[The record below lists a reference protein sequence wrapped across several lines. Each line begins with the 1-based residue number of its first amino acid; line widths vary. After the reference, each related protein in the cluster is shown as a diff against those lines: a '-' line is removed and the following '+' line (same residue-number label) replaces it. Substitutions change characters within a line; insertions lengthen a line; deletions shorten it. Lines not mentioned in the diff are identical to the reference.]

1 MAYSSINA
9 NSGYEQCRRDDLESF
24 GYMLISLVQKG
35 LPWTKIKK
43 KNNLQEQVIEIG
55 KLKKGINIEKVCE
68 GLPKEFIDYI
78 NYCRKLE
85 FEQEPN
91 YNYLRNLFIS
101 ILIKENQ
108 KNDLKFFW
116 INKKTIRSVSKNNEN
131 NYIMRRDTHKRLY
144 NSVKKSLEKK
154 RKEGTNNILKL
165 NCSKSNNSLDEVKDI
180 QNNKKV
186 KLIYKNLNIKSLNDK
201 REISI
206 KNYKTNNN
214 IMNKTLSTSAIDGQK
229 AHGSLKKL
237 KLNKIISNNASCYN
251 LKNQLPKMKIKLT
264 RKICGNTKAANNIF
278 SNSNQKTFST
288 KNIMSK
294 NYNNLEDNINK
305 NLQIEKVYIN
315 NFYYNEIGYQTPSKM
330 IPEIH
335 YRSIFRNLKPLEY
348 KNRFKNYNA
357 YSFQNNS
364 TINAITDMNKNNF
377 ENHSIYS
384 FQNNSKN
391 NRTPNN
397 KKIFGNHSIFSLQ
410 NNLKKY

>member
-1 MAYSSINA
+1 M
-9 NSGYEQCRRDDLESF
+9 
-24 GYMLISLVQKG
+24 
-35 LPWTKIKK
+35 
-43 KNNLQEQVIEIG
+43 
-55 KLKKGINIEKVCE
+55 KKGINIEKICE

-116 INKKTIRSVSKNNEN
+116 INKKSIRSVSKNNEN

-154 RKEGTNNILKL
+154 RKEGINNILKSDY
-165 NCSKSNNSLDEVKDI
+165 SKSNNSLDEVKDI

-410 NNLKKY
+410 NNSKKY